1 MSCGTNTGW
10 IQIFRIPSWLAPTWT
25 KYWATHDEQ
34 YARQYPKYLADV
46 QLLASLQLD
55 TMHSPSWQKPI
66 KKLGIEI
73 VRWALSTQLSQS
85 TYNKAGINQK
95 TSNNLNTKK
104 ISQ

>member
-1 MSCGTNTGW
+1 
-10 IQIFRIPSWLAPTWT
+10 
-25 KYWATHDEQ
+25 
-34 YARQYPKYLADV
+34 
-46 QLLASLQLD
+46 
-55 TMHSPSWQKPI
+55 MHSPSWQKPI